1 MDEQPQTPSP
11 DERHAGAALRE
22 DDVPVGEPLA
32 EPLVDAG
39 GALLLAAGAILPD
52 TAARSFLF
60 THFSPHR
67 VGNATPHSAH
77 DDTAPSSPDDPAMSQ
92 NLRTEDLDLTVGARI
107 GMRPQLGMGRAMHPG
122 RLIGMAPNRMLFA
135 TLPVVGREPL
145 PVNPGEQ
152 VELVVLSGQAVVWFV
167 CTVEAVCRAPFD
179 YLVFSAPGL
188 IRQLRTRR
196 QIRVRSHL
204 AVRYGVDLT
213 GSRFEGLGLGHDLSA
228 QGMSL
233 AAASVLG
240 RPGERLCVSFGLHTE
255 PHTAPHAAPHT
266 DTTDTELQA
275 VAVIRNVYADPANP
289 DLTMHGLEFDPLDP
303 AQQLALKALVLDL
316 QHEALHRGAV

>member
-1 MDEQPQTPSP
+1 MDEHTQASSR
-11 DERHAGAALRE
+11 DERPHAGDALRE
-22 DDVPVGEPLA
+22 DDIPIGEPLA

-67 VGNATPHSAH
+67 ARASDAAPHLAKPDTEPSDTDDATA
-77 DDTAPSSPDDPAMSQ
+77 SQ
-92 NLRTEDLDLTVGARI
+92 SLRAEDLDITVGTRL

-135 TLPVVGREPL
+135 TLPVVGRDLL

-152 VELVVLSGQAVVWFV
+152 VEIVALSGQAVVWFV

-179 YLVFSAPGL
+179 YLVFSAPGV

-213 GSRFEGLGLGHDLSA
+213 GSHFEGLGLGHDLSV

-240 RPGERLCVSFGLHTE
+240 RPGERLCVSFGLHMGDAD
-255 PHTAPHAAPHT
+255 TA
-266 DTTDTELQA
+266 LQA

-303 AQQLALKALVLDL
+303 AQQLALKACVLDL

>member
-1 MDEQPQTPSP
+1 MDEHNQTPSS
-11 DERHAGAALRE
+11 DARHAGAALRE

-52 TAARSFLF
+52 TSARSFLF

-67 VGNATPHSAH
+67 VGNTTSHPAH
-77 DDTAPSSPDDPAMSQ
+77 DDPGQPDDPATSQ
-92 NLRTEDLDLTVGARI
+92 NLRAEDLDLTVGARI

-179 YLVFSAPGL
+179 YLVFSAPGV

-213 GSRFEGLGLGHDLSA
+213 GGQFEGLGLGHDLSA

-255 PHTAPHAAPHT
+255 QQTGTTHT
-266 DTTDTELQA
+266 DAELQA

-303 AQQLALKALVLDL
+303 AQQQALKALVLDL